1 MAWYDRYVLD
11 ACFEP
16 GRLNSDLVLLW
27 SEFQMKVTVRVG
39 ISRAAFATAVGRHDM
54 RIGNNRSH
62 WVCNV
67 AHHAG
72 EVHGVPPI
80 TISGTASRSYAASAS
95 RSHSPGT
102 NDGYPGRYLGVA
114 LQAVKLC
121 AFVRLRREHGSLRQR
136 DDRTSGIQ
144 RTRQLLNER
153 LRRSGH
159 ERQLHIGPVF
169 SHSVVHDGPA
179 LEHRLG
185 VRFIR

>member
-54 RIGNNRSH
+54 RIGNNGSH

-72 EVHGVPPI
+72 ELASEITVHTVHTVAVP
-80 TISGTASRSYAASAS
+80 ASAS
-95 RSHSPGT
+95 CSHTLSGTGT
-102 NDGYPGRYLGVA
+102 NAAGRRRRQLGVA

-159 ERQLHIGPVF
+159 
-169 SHSVVHDGPA
+169 
-179 LEHRLG
+179 
-185 VRFIR
+185 

>member
-72 EVHGVPPI
+72 ELAREITVHTVHTVAVP
-80 TISGTASRSYAASAS
+80 ASAS

-121 AFVRLRREHGSLRQR
+121 AFVRLRRRHGSLRQR